1 MHEAFWKVSPPLA
14 LRRTVRRCGVRIQVR
29 PVLVPL
35 NPTLCA
41 ALQHHLKRL
50 VPTRLTV
57 LPAQRARLEKGNSVT
72 KKSGAEQ
79 VECVMSGYKP
89 AA

>member
-1 MHEAFWKVSPPLA
+1 M
-14 LRRTVRRCGVRIQVR
+14 QVR
-29 PVLVPL
+29 PVPL

-41 ALQHHLKRL
+41 ALQHNLKRL

-89 AA
+89 ALRQPEWGGHCLRVSSISGATGE